1 MLSLTGV
8 NTTRTPT
15 PAETAVHTCVS
26 RMLLSSQQLFFLAL
40 SHYKKSGRGACV
52 VLFDSV
58 AELEHATKP
67 VVFKY
72 YDLCDLLELR
82 YPPVCELA
90 KVYNVSMCFV
100 LLVQVYVDPLVTSAA
115 VIAHKDHGSKAVEF
129 NAASVM
135 GGIDQRL
142 VVQRP
147 ELVKQ

>member
-8 NTTRTPT
+8 NTNRNPT
-15 PAETAVHTCVS
+15 PAEKAVHTCIS
-26 RMLLSSQQLFFLAL
+26 RMLLSSEQLFFLAL

-52 VLFDSV
+52 VLFDSLDQV
-58 AELEHATKP
+58 EHATKP

-100 LLVQVYVDPLVTSAA
+100 LLVQVYSHPLVTSAA
-115 VIAHKDHGSKAVEF
+115 VIAHKDHGSKAVQF
-129 NAASVM
+129 NSASVL

-142 VVQRP
+142 
-147 ELVKQ
+147 LIAK